1 MVMDEVSQCRAVS
14 CKTIHKGGRENIK
27 VIRIAIMEG
36 GPDDLYA
43 VLFGCFE
50 RGDKGGEI
58 KSAGSFNE
66 RPACP
71 FTDRPNI
78 EISQQ
83 FVITGHQAIVLGE
96 LQHIQTLPSPIDM
109 TGRLKACQEKRIK

>member
-14 CKTIHKGGRENIK
+14 CKTIHKSRREDIK
-27 VIRIAIMEG
+27 VIRITIMKD
-36 GPDDLYA
+36 GPDDLYV

-50 RGDKGGEI
+50 HGDKRGEI
-58 KSAGSFNE
+58 KSAGSFNK

-71 FTDRPNI
+71 VTDRTNI

-83 FVITGHQAIVLGE
+83 FVVAGYQVIVLGG
-96 LQHIQTLPSPIDM
+96 L
-109 TGRLKACQEKRIK
+109 